1 MELPIYSR
9 TVDRHEAPD
18 LESVVSIPASSRPRP
33 RLRATNI
40 VQVLPVSSTL
50 EEVTSHSDTIT
61 ERVAQKLSV
70 LIVDDSSANR

>member
-9 TVDRHEAPD
+9 TVDHHEASD

-33 RLRATNI
+33 RLRATNL
-40 VQVLPVSSTL
+40 VQVLPVSSTS
-50 EEVTSHSDTIT
+50 EKGTSHSDGIT
-61 ERVAQKLSV
+61 ERAAQKLSV